1 MANYSRTTPLSI
13 QSTYG
18 IAIHTSS
25 PDLGL
30 AIDDFAGD
38 DRHRVWQ
45 LGRDLSTHL
54 HPLLSDFLQPQ
65 SWADLAFIAVAT
77 GPGGFTG
84 TRIGVVTARTLAQQ
98 LQIPL
103 FGVSSLAA
111 IAHSAREGTIAV
123 QMPAQRGELYAAI
136 YQNSSVGLTA
146 LFADAVLT
154 YEAWQQI
161 LATWNIPYQL
171 INAEA
176 EQGER
181 VTTMLKL
188 AHQQWKKGHRP
199 DWSEV
204 LPFYGQH
211 PVQR

>member
-1 MANYSRTTPLSI
+1 MSI

-30 AIDDFAGD
+30 AIDHFTGD
-38 DRHRVWQ
+38 DRHQVWQ

-54 HPLLSDFLQPQ
+54 HRLLSDFLQPQ
-65 SWADLAFIAVAT
+65 SWADLAFIAVAI

-111 IAHSAREGTIAV
+111 IAHSEPEGTIAV

-146 LFADAVLT
+146 LLPDTVIT
-154 YEAWQQI
+154 DDAWQQI
-161 LATWNIPYQL
+161 LATWDTPYQL
-171 INAEA
+171 IEAEA

-181 VTTMLKL
+181 VTTVLKL
-188 AHQQWKKGHRP
+188 AHLQWQKEHRP

-211 PVQR
+211 PVQT